1 MTQYDLNISEMI
13 DNELSLSPYQSLSN
27 RSKRYFKR
35 NIIKMYTPVPV
46 YKYHKSNPSL
56 FYYFLRYYFI
66 VTIVHFIFSFLKIY

>member
-1 MTQYDLNISEMI
+1 MTTYNSNLSEMI

-35 NIIKMYTPVPV
+35 NIIKMYVPSSV
-46 YKYHKSNPSL
+46 THYNTNPSL